1 MDSINRIQI
10 VFDLYKDYLQTDL
23 LIVKQGYQR
32 DCLPKS

>member
-10 VFDLYKDYLQTDL
+10 VFDLYKDYRQTDL
-23 LIVKQGYQR
+23 LIVKQGYQG